1 VAVPVLVLCGNAVK
15 PGDVTVMACVL
26 PCPATN
32 PTTRELG
39 TVEAL
44 DPELAV
50 VLVFEAPAEVLSGLV
65 VLIPEYSCTAKL
77 TVAADAVCTVTDVT
91 GWALAA
97 YHISPSE

>member
-1 VAVPVLVLCGNAVK
+1 MM
-15 PGDVTVMACVL
+15 TWEL

-39 TVEAL
+39 AVEAV
-44 DPELAV
+44 DPELAMM
-50 VLVFEAPAEVLSGLV
+50 LVFEAPAELPSGLV

-91 GWALAA
+91 GLALAA
-97 YHISPSE
+97 NHISPSE